1 MKSDLAII
9 KKFKSDFRTDTAGL
23 VKQYDNTRETQ
34 AFYAGDF
41 MNYKDQIQF
50 NVTSGSKKR
59 ALVQF
64 NKVKPYVN
72 AVKGFMAQNRRTVK
86 YTAQID
92 NDQLQM
98 LYSQYCNALKDY
110 VRAKANADQV
120 ETQQDG
126 DMLTCGY
133 GAIETAMTYGDGHA
147 STDPNGQIIMG
158 RLDPLMV
165 CWDSFA
171 KAPNLTDARRVF
183 YQRDYALD
191 EAMDLFDD
199 HDEQHFDEADDHN
212 LGEDKGYV
220 YYERG
225 GAYNQIKESSVEW
238 SDEKNKMVKVY
249 FYQWYEFENYYRADN
264 PIKNLVNP
272 QSQMLAQ
279 QELEAIAQEAND
291 RSDEDGESDIFKME
305 PRAEILTFDSTTKA
319 QLDKV
324 FGKYIEPFK
333 YRRKVFYSAV
343 LSGDHIFTKFKSP
356 CQQGFSIQFKTG
368 DYDAKNKIWTGMVN
382 SMKEPVLYYN
392 KALTELMFIIG
403 SQSKGGVMV
412 ERSAVADVQEF
423 EQQYAKTDAVIV
435 VEDGS
440 ISGQKIQ
447 DKTRPA
453 VPTGYENIVTL
464 CDAAVSDVNGIDK
477 SFLGSSENKN
487 DTAALQS
494 RRIKQVQSSLA
505 CYFDSGTLF
514 QKLNG
519 RLLLDFM
526 RIFAE
531 NNDGGLFK
539 IIGDDGRNQFL
550 KISEDKLAPEYDV
563 SLEEAS
569 TSPEEKQEKAMLITQ
584 IADKLLAVGDVQTAK
599 TLYSIAVKYLEVG
612 GDDMQK
618 VMQVLMPQGD
628 HIDPAYVQQLEQQ
641 VQKLMSEGNKA
652 QVDKL
657 ISDGM
662 LNMARV
668 GEIGVKNLKTKAET
682 AKTVEEAH
690 QTGIENDIISTKGVE
705 GLSGTQVRIN
715 A

>member
-1 MKSDLAII
+1 MKSDAAII
-9 KKFKSDFRTDTAGL
+9 KKFKTDWRTDSAGL
-23 VKQYDNTRETQ
+23 QRQFDNTREAQ

-41 MNYKDQIQF
+41 MNYRDNIQF
-50 NVTSGSKKR
+50 NVTTGTKKR

-92 NDQLQM
+92 EDQLQR
-98 LYSQYCNALKDY
+98 LYSQYTNSLKDY
-110 VRAKANADQV
+110 VRAKADADQV

-126 DMLTCGY
+126 DMLINGY

-147 STDPNGQIIMG
+147 STDPNGQIVMG

-165 CWDSFA
+165 CWDAYA

-183 YQRDYALD
+183 YQKDYELD
-191 EAMDLFDD
+191 EAMELFDD
-199 HDEQHFDEADDHN
+199 HIEEHYDEAADHD

-225 GAYNQIKESSVEW
+225 GAYNQIKETSVEW
-238 SDEKNKMVKVY
+238 SDRQNKMVKVY
-249 FYQWYEFENYYRADN
+249 FYQWYEYENYYRADN
-264 PIKNLVNP
+264 PLKNLKNP
-272 QSQMLAQ
+272 QSQMLASQ
-279 QELEAIAQEAND
+279 QLEVLAQEANE
-291 RSDEDGESDIFKME
+291 RSEKDGELDLFQME
-305 PRAEILTFDSTTKA
+305 PKAEILTFDGTTKKE
-319 QLDKV
+319 LEKT
-324 FGKYIEPFK
+324 FGKYIEVFK

-343 LSGDHIFTKFKSP
+343 LSKDWVFTKFKNP

-368 DYDAKNKIWTGMVN
+368 DYDSKNKIWTGMVN
-382 SMKEPVLYYN
+382 SMKEPMLYYN
-392 KALTELMFIIG
+392 KALTELMFIIA
-403 SQSKGGVMV
+403 SQSKGGVIV
-412 ERSAVADVQEF
+412 ERSAVQDVQEF

-435 VEDGS
+435 VEDGALGK
-440 ISGQKIQ
+440 GQIQ
-447 DKTRPA
+447 DKTRPS

-464 CDAAVSDVNGIDK
+464 CDAAISDVNGIDK

-526 RIFAE
+526 RIYAQ

-539 IIGDDGRNQFL
+539 IIGEDGRNQFL
-550 KISEDKLAPEYDV
+550 KISADKLVPEYDV
-563 SLEEAS
+563 SLEEAAIG
-569 TSPEEKQEKAMLITQ
+569 PEEKQEKALLITQ
-584 IADKLLAVGDVQTAK
+584 MADKLLAVGDIQTAK
-599 TLYSIAVKYLEVG
+599 TLYAIAVKYLEVG

-618 VMQVLMPQGD
+618 VMQVLMPQGPQ
-628 HIDPAYVQQLEQQ
+628 IDPAYVQQLEQQ
-641 VQKLMSEGNKA
+641 VQQLMSEGNKA
-652 QVDKL
+652 QLQKL
-657 ISDGM
+657 ISEGT
-662 LNMARV
+662 LNMARA
-668 GEIGVKNLKTKAET
+668 GEIDVKNLKTKAET

-690 QTGIENDIISTKGVE
+690 QTGIENDIITRGGIGKVQTNIS
-705 GLSGTQVRIN
+705 